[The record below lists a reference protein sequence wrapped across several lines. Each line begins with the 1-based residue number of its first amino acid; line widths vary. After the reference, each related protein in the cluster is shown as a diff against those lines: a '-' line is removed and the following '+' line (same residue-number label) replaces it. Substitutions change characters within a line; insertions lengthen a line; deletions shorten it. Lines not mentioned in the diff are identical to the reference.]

1 MDAASAAVKPFP
13 PRERVTA
20 TAWAVVAVRSAMREQ
35 SQDVYEARTT
45 FNRTCDETLAYLSQ
59 QIAALRFPTAG

>member
-45 FNRTCDETLAYLSQ
+45 VNRTCDETLAYLSQ